1 MHRDHEVW
9 RVKGRKGG
17 GVIVCTIYERGDTVS
32 LRTTRADGTLLRSQ
46 QVADVETART
56 IAAEWL
62 YAIRDL
68 VVDERVR
75 PH

>member
-9 RVKGRKGG
+9 RVKGRNGG
-17 GVIVCTIYERGDTVS
+17 GVIVCTIHERADTVGV
-32 LRTTRADGTLLRSQ
+32 RTTLRDGTILRSRL
-46 QVADVETART
+46 ATSVEAART

-68 VVDERVR
+68 VVDERVWT
-75 PH
+75 H

>member
-9 RVKGRKGG
+9 RVKGWNG
-17 GVIVCTIYERGDTVS
+17 GVIICTIHERGDAVGV
-32 LRTTRADGTLLRSQ
+32 RTTLLDGTLLRSRQ
-46 QVADVETART
+46 AANVETART

-68 VVDERVR
+68 IVDENAST
-75 PH
+75 H